1 MRKIISSAF
10 LPLSFILLFGAFCA
24 KDNDDTPV
32 TGFINGLVKD
42 TTAAGL
48 NAATITTS
56 PATATVFTND
66 TGYYEI
72 PDVPAGDYI
81 VKASKGTYITD
92 SSAVNVDS
100 GQVSTVNFTLCQNF
114 RTVLAEMLATACHC
128 ADEARVEAYGV
139 KSGYP
144 SRFVYLEYHAS
155 KDPQFDLW
163 EPFGTPSSESRRL
176 YYCDTFLIGHFMYFD
191 GTILQTASGQ
201 FSATVDSLLNET
213 SPLLVKVEGT
223 YSATTGTGHVDAT
236 ITAVDNITYSDLDV
250 VYTVYERG
258 PMTGAP
264 PPDTCP
270 FRYVVVNMASSDPL
284 AIAAGETKLFGKDFT
299 APDTIGLPL
308 PPFHIVDQTNI
319 GVAVFVQSRGSKEV
333 LQAAFIDF

>member
-1 MRKIISSAF
+1 MKKIISSAF
-10 LPLSFILLFGAFCA
+10 LPLSLILLFGAFCS
-24 KDNDDTPV
+24 KNNDGTPV

-48 NAATITTS
+48 SAATITTS
-56 PATATVFTND
+56 PPTATVLTND

-72 PDVPAGDYI
+72 PDVAAGDYI

-92 SSAVNVDS
+92 SSSVHVDS
-100 GQVSTVNFTLCQNF
+100 GQVSTVNFTLLRNF

-128 ADEARVEAYGV
+128 GDEARVEAYGV
-139 KSGYP
+139 KSGHP

-191 GTILQTASGQ
+191 GTILQTASGD
-201 FSATVDSLLNET
+201 FHATADSLMNET
-213 SPLLVKVEGT
+213 SPLLMQVAGT
-223 YSATTGTGHVDAT
+223 YSAATGTGHVDVT
-236 ITAVDNITYSDLDV
+236 VTALEDIPYNDLDV
-250 VYTVYERG
+250 EYTVYERG

-284 AIAAGETKLFGKDFT
+284 AITAGESRVLAKDFSV
-299 APDTIGLPL
+299 PDTIGLPL
-308 PPFHIVDQTNI
+308 PPFHIVDQANI
-319 GVAVFVQSRGSKEV
+319 GVAIFVQSRGTKQV

>member
-1 MRKIISSAF
+1 MKKIFSSAF
-10 LPLSFILLFGAFCA
+10 LLLFLILLFNAFCA
-24 KDNDDTPV
+24 NNNDEPV
-32 TGFINGLVKD
+32 TGLINGLVKD
-42 TTAAGL
+42 TSGAGL
-48 NAATITTS
+48 SAAMVNTN
-56 PATATVFTND
+56 PATATVLTND
-66 TGYYEI
+66 TGYFEI
-72 PDVPAGDYI
+72 SDVPAGDYT

-100 GQVSTVNFTLCQNF
+100 GQVSTVNFTLRRNF

-139 KSGYP
+139 KSAHP

-163 EPFGTPSSESRRL
+163 EPFSTPSSENRRL
-176 YYCDTFLIGHFMYFD
+176 YYCDTFLIGHYMYFD
-191 GTILQTASGQ
+191 GTILQTASGD
-201 FSATVDSLLNET
+201 FHATAESLMNET
-213 SPLLVKVEGT
+213 SPLQMQIMGT
-223 YSATTGTGHVDAT
+223 YSAATGTGHVDV
-236 ITAVDNITYSDLDV
+236 IVTAVDEISFSDLNV
-250 VYTVYERG
+250 EYTVYERG

-270 FRYVVVNMASSDPL
+270 FRYVVDTTSSEPLTIAS
-284 AIAAGETKLFGKDFT
+284 GETEVFSKDFSV
-299 APDTIGLPL
+299 PDTIGLPL

-319 GVAVFVQSRGSKEV
+319 GVAVFVQSRGTKQV